1 MSAVEEEN
9 RVYHKRKEK
18 KKKHAVKTEI
28 AQSLWANG
36 LKDRAI
42 FLMNRREGGLM
53 GREQRVHS
61 PRQEHLVS

>member
-9 RVYHKRKEK
+9 QVYHKRKEK
-18 KKKHAVKTEI
+18 KKTCSKDRDSTE
-28 AQSLWANG
+28 SLWASG